1 LISDRL
7 RAGPHAAYE
16 AARVSN
22 GVGKGRQAQP
32 TAARPIGKL
41 RHVGTAVS
49 VGNVS
54 VAIPASSGIG
64 TRSQR
69 CCRRRRFSWSY
80 PSDRYPREAI
90 LGPDARNDR
99 REPVFHARGG
109 RKRKGESPR
118 RLRGDRWGKG
128 KEEYA
133 PGSLIVSIW
142 YRTNRRGEY
151 NVLATL
157 CKGLGTRIL
166 KFFCALHPQRLI
178 KTYNI
183 RCSRCIPGSKCC
195 ENTKFRRVVAA
206 LHFTPVFGC
215 TPLCGWGVEI
225 PSRVDLRRVTVEA
238 VTRRFEVLPRVA
250 PTAQEP

>member
-1 LISDRL
+1 MPATTGENPSSTREV
-7 RAGPHAAYE
+7 AG
-16 AARVSN
+16 
-22 GVGKGRQAQP
+22 
-32 TAARPIGKL
+32 
-41 RHVGTAVS
+41 
-49 VGNVS
+49 
-54 VAIPASSGIG
+54 
-64 TRSQR
+64 
-69 CCRRRRFSWSY
+69 
-80 PSDRYPREAI
+80 
-90 LGPDARNDR
+90 
-99 REPVFHARGG
+99 
-109 RKRKGESPR
+109 KRKGESPR

-195 ENTKFRRVVAA
+195 ENTKFCRVVAA

-215 TPLCGWGVEI
+215 TPLCGWGVES

>member
-1 LISDRL
+1 MLPMER
-7 RAGPHAAYE
+7 RASRTASGKVARRSRPRRDPSESFATLVPPCRWETSASRSRRPRASALEANVVVADAAFFG
-16 AARVSN
+16 ATP
-22 GVGKGRQAQP
+22 P
-32 TAARPIGKL
+32 TA
-41 RHVGTAVS
+41 
-49 VGNVS
+49 
-54 VAIPASSGIG
+54 
-64 TRSQR
+64 TREKP
-69 CCRRRRFSWSY
+69 SY
-80 PSDRYPREAI
+80 
-90 LGPDARNDR
+90 DR

-215 TPLCGWGVEI
+215 TPLCGWGVES